1 MAGESPKVSGVN
13 GTTPPSI
20 KRKQV
25 GHRLWGWSLAREG
38 IPIVVL
44 IQTRLSSRSKKES
57 YRYKRKWGW
66 HWYWIHFCKSEVK
79 TFPVIVSK
87 SLPITLGEWS
97 PFNCSFYFSF
107 HEWFELSLFEEG
119 ILIVVQNNNMLC
131 FLRPF
136 CWAFVYLIVE
146 YLLDLVCV
154 QWTDPAFALLEP
166 LSCDWATLGGSRNV
180 NASAYLR
187 KIDCCYVPVW
197 IKLPQLPMPFFNAS
211 ALNRIGAALGNI
223 LRIDD
228 RTLGLTHP
236 MFARLCIELDLSQ
249 P

>member
-1 MAGESPKVSGVN
+1 MLADRLQRMPGSWRRLSSCDKNQSQGGESPKVSGVN

-66 HWYWIHFCKSEVK
+66 HWYWIHFCKSLPD
-79 TFPVIVSK
+79 PVIVSK
-87 SLPITLGEWS
+87 SVPRTLGEWS

-119 ILIVVQNNNMLC
+119 ILIVVQNNLMLC

-136 CWAFVYLIVE
+136 CWAFVYLI
-146 YLLDLVCV
+146 
-154 QWTDPAFALLEP
+154 
-166 LSCDWATLGGSRNV
+166 
-180 NASAYLR
+180 
-187 KIDCCYVPVW
+187 
-197 IKLPQLPMPFFNAS
+197 
-211 ALNRIGAALGNI
+211 
-223 LRIDD
+223 
-228 RTLGLTHP
+228 
-236 MFARLCIELDLSQ
+236 
-249 P
+249 

>member
-1 MAGESPKVSGVN
+1 M
-13 GTTPPSI
+13 
-20 KRKQV
+20 
-25 GHRLWGWSLAREG
+25 
-38 IPIVVL
+38 
-44 IQTRLSSRSKKES
+44 
-57 YRYKRKWGW
+57 
-66 HWYWIHFCKSEVK
+66 K

-87 SLPITLGEWS
+87 SVPRTLGEWS

-166 LSCDWATLGGSRNV
+166 LGCDWATLGGSRNV

-187 KIDCCYVPVW
+187 KIDCWYGCCYQKHTNLVTSRKLWALLPLRTSLPV
-197 IKLPQLPMPFFNAS
+197 AE
-211 ALNRIGAALGNI
+211 G
-223 LRIDD
+223 
-228 RTLGLTHP
+228 
-236 MFARLCIELDLSQ
+236 
-249 P
+249 